1 MSSSPTAENQPKMS
15 WITAIRA
22 RMIAHLQQREEQ
34 VFLLLSLLIGALTG
48 LAVVAFIVLTERLG
62 MRLYPP
68 DSAAWRR
75 VLVPVAGSLAMGFL
89 LYRFFPYARG
99 SGVPQT
105 KAALFARDGFISL
118 RTVLGKFFCTATT
131 LASGIPLGREG
142 PSVQVGA
149 GIGSVLGRWLGLRPE
164 KVKALIPVGAAAAI
178 AAAFN
183 TPMAAV
189 LFSLEE
195 VMGDMH
201 APILGSVVLA
211 SATSWAVLR
220 LLLGN
225 NPLFQVPQYTLVH
238 PLELAIYALLG
249 IAGGF
254 LSVAFTRLLL
264 GMRRFFLHLPA
275 RTRWWHP
282 VVGGVTVGLM
292 GWFVPQ
298 VLGVGYTYV
307 GSALNGTMALKLM
320 LLLVALKLIGVTVS
334 YASGNA
340 GGIFGPSLFLGAML
354 GGAIGTVAH
363 GLLPGYTATPGAYAL
378 VGMGALFAGIVRAP
392 MTSVLMIFEMTRD
405 YAVIVPLMIA
415 NLTSF
420 FISSRFQNEPI
431 YEALAHQDG
440 IHLPSRSTR
449 DELNQRTVLQIMRRT
464 PEILPAEMRV
474 QDVIEQTRAS
484 KFRIWPVTEKDY
496 FLGMLT
502 RETLGCAYADGRKE
516 QPLKDIVETLQVPHL
531 HTDHALH
538 QALERM
544 SKYHLDV
551 LPVVHRANIHKL
563 EGVVTLQDVLNEYG
577 VECIGGLSD
586 SSH

>member
-1 MSSSPTAENQPKMS
+1 MSFTEAENEPEEKWHAALVS
-15 WITAIRA
+15 RLT
-22 RMIAHLQQREEQ
+22 AHLQQREEQ
-34 VFLLLSLLIGALTG
+34 VFLILSLLIGALTG

-68 DSAAWRR
+68 GSAAWRR
-75 VLVPVAGSLAMGFL
+75 VMVPIVGSLTMGVL
-89 LYRFFPYARG
+89 LYRFFPNARG

-131 LASGIPLGREG
+131 LASVIPLGREG

-264 GMRRFFLHLPA
+264 GMRKFFLHLPPK
-275 RTRWWHP
+275 TRWCHP
-282 VVGGVTVGLM
+282 VAGGVTVGLM

-307 GSALNGTMALKLM
+307 GSALNGSMALKLM
-320 LLLVALKLIGVTVS
+320 LLLVVLKLVGVTVS
-334 YASGNA
+334 YSSGNA

-420 FISSRFQNEPI
+420 FISSRFQKEPI

-440 IHLPSRSTR
+440 IHLPSRSTG
-449 DELNQRTVLQIMRRT
+449 DEVNQRTVAQIMRKSPPT
-464 PEILPAEMRV
+464 MSAQMRV
-474 QDVIEQTRAS
+474 EDALQQARLGE
-484 KFRIWPVTEKDY
+484 FRVWPVVDKEY
-496 FLGMLT
+496 FLGIVT
-502 RETLGCAYADGRKE
+502 RETLEGADGDGRNE
-516 QPLKDIVETLQVPHL
+516 EPLANLVETSHFPHV
-531 HTDHALH
+531 HTDHPLH
-538 QALERM
+538 HALERM

-551 LPVVHRANIHKL
+551 LPVVHRAEIHKL
-563 EGVVTLQDVLNEYG
+563 EGVVTLPDVLDAYG
-577 VECIGGLSD
+577 IDRIGSN
-586 SSH
+586 

>member
-1 MSSSPTAENQPKMS
+1 MV
-15 WITAIRA
+15 
-22 RMIAHLQQREEQ
+22 HLQQREEQ
-34 VFLLLSLLIGALTG
+34 IFLLLSLLIGALTG
-48 LAVVAFIVLTERLG
+48 LAVVAFIVVTERLG
-62 MRLYPP
+62 MRLYPV

-75 VLVPVAGSLAMGFL
+75 VLVPVVGSLTMGVL
-89 LYRFFPYARG
+89 LYRFFPNARG

-264 GMRRFFLHLPA
+264 EMRRFFLNLPK

-282 VVGGVTVGLM
+282 VVGGVTIGLM

-320 LLLVALKLIGVTVS
+320 LLLVVLKLFGVTVS

-420 FISSRFQNEPI
+420 FISSRFQKQPI

-440 IHLPSRSTR
+440 IHLPSYSTR
-449 DELNQRTVLQIMRRT
+449 NEPNQRTVLQIMRKT

-474 QDVIEQTRAS
+474 QDVIEQIRAS
-484 KFRIWPVTEKDY
+484 KLHTWPVAEKDY

-502 RETLGCAYADGRKE
+502 KEMLGCAFVDGRKE
-516 QPLKDIVETLQVPHL
+516 QPLKNLVETLKVPHL

-538 QALERM
+538 LALERM

-551 LPVVHRANIHKL
+551 LPVIHRADIHKL
-563 EGVVTLQDVLNEYG
+563 EGVVTLQDVLNAYG
-577 VECIGGLSD
+577 VDHIGSE
-586 SSH
+586 